1 MTDVSFVPAEYA
13 VEMWPKVRG
22 YIDSATKRTNGR
34 YEPEDVLYEVLDG
47 KLLLWAAIKDA
58 EVKGVATT
66 RFMEYPRKKT
76 LMVPFLAGEDFK
88 EWGEDM
94 LSVLKKWAA
103 DNGCDTL
110 EASGRPGWAKVF
122 ESEGYKRL
130 WDWCEVPVDS
140 AADGE

>member
-1 MTDVSFVPAEYA
+1 MDVSFIPAEFA
-13 VEMWPKVRG
+13 VEMWPKVRA
-22 YIDSATKRTNGR
+22 YISSATERTNGR

-47 KLLLWAAIKDA
+47 NLLLWAAINGK

-88 EWGEDM
+88 DWGDDM
-94 LSVLKKWAA
+94 LSTLKKWAA

-122 ESEGYKRL
+122 ESAGYKRL
-130 WDWCEVPVDS
+130 WDWCEVPVN
-140 AADGE
+140 ATDGGE